1 MWKTCGTL
9 QTVKRGVKRKA
20 DTTTPVLVASS
31 PGDPLYEPSPKVEKK
46 IINSVS
52 TPVMPGKIPAVRRES
67 NRKIIKPKRDL
78 PDEQVGEK
86 VCLGFQTLEFQI

>member
-1 MWKTCGTL
+1 M
-9 QTVKRGVKRKA
+9 V
-20 DTTTPVLVASS
+20 SS

-46 IINSVS
+46 IINNVVS

-78 PDEQVGEK
+78 PEEQVGEK
-86 VCLGFQTLEFQI
+86 VCSCLPMFFLNVEYIPK